1 MMIEVQ
7 VVKLHFQIQG
17 VLMFSRTKSQRE
29 VGPKIQT
36 YDFQKNLR
44 LVAWKEWVKIVKVDF
59 KHFTKV

>member
-29 VGPKIQT
+29 VGQKKQP
-36 YDFQKNLR
+36 YDFQKDLR
-44 LVAWKEWVKIVKVDF
+44 WMAWKEWVRIVKVDF
-59 KHFTKV
+59 RHFTKA